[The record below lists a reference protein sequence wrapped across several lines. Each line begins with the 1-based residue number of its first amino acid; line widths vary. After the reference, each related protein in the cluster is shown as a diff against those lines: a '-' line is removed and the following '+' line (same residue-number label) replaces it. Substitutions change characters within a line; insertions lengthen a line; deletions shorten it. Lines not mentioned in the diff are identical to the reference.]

1 MNPMDYFIRIKSGKD
16 SAKDRVSMARIALN
30 TLFDPHVYPVD
41 LSLLS
46 EMSTEAYVLS
56 RSMLTYSRLFPEYY
70 GSLAPD
76 DLEYLQR
83 IVDNRSKLDLESEL
97 KASAQGTQEH
107 E

>member
-1 MNPMDYFIRIKSGKD
+1 MHPVDYFIRIKNVKD

-30 TLFDPHVYPVD
+30 TLFDPHVYPID

-56 RSMLTYSRLFPEYY
+56 RSMLTYCRLFPEYY

-83 IVDNRSKLDLESEL
+83 IVDSCSKLDLDGES
-97 KASAQGTQEH
+97 KTAAQATRVPE
-107 E
+107 